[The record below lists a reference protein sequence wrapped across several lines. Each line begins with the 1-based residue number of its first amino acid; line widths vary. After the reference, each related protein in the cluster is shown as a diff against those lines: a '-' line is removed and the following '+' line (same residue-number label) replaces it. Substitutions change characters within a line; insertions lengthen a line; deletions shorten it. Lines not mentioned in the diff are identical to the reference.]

1 MELDAEQT
9 FVKYSRLR
17 DGNYTDKEK
26 ETILILSQ
34 QKVKDNNIE
43 FLEEESQLD
52 EKAMNKRSSL
62 KNNHGQQ
69 TKTKILN
76 PEGKVVTNVQV
87 EFLNK
92 WTIGLSLMFLLV
104 IVGLV
109 IGLLILASQIQDLK
123 LQNKH
128 MQNDLKSK
136 DQMIEKLR
144 LQNQNWTLN
153 LEKFEVA
160 KELVKHFLDK
170 EEHCNREADDSD
182 FKSFI
187 VHKNILHKAAEKG
200 DLKKVALLLELGEDV
215 NGLDKSSPEGSYTA
229 LHEAAENGHH
239 DVVELLLQ
247 NGASTN
253 ITHDGPYFRIPA
265 LTLAAEN
272 GQYKAAEMLI
282 QNGAD
287 VNAVDET
294 YWRLPPLLYATRNG
308 HLNVVELLLQNGA
321 NINAT
326 NRFNQTSFHIASEK
340 GYPEIVKLLLRYKID
355 IDAKD
360 DYQTALHIAARRRY
374 DQIVE
379 ILAQNG
385 AYLDATNGHQQT
397 PLHYASI
404 YGYPETARLLLH
416 YGAAVNITD
425 WHSFTPLLAAASEGQ
440 YEVVE
445 ILLQNGANVNNVMEK
460 DWNATALYHAARK
473 GYFKTVE
480 TLLKHGAQKDLKTSS
495 NIRSMTAL
503 EVAEMRKDWGN
514 SNNDGKSP
522 SQIAETDYSRVIAAL
537 SPGKQ
542 LN

>member
-1 MELDAEQT
+1 MELDAEQM

-136 DQMIEKLR
+136 DQMIQKLE
-144 LQNQNWTLN
+144 LQNQSLTLN
-153 LEKFEVA
+153 LEKLEVA
-160 KELVKHFLDK
+160 KELVKHFLDM
-170 EEHCNREADDSD
+170 EEHCNEEPDDSYGSD
-182 FKSFI
+182 TKSFTL
-187 VHKNILHKAAEKG
+187 HKNILHKAAEKG

-215 NGLDKSSPEGSYTA
+215 NGLNKLSPYGSYTA
-229 LHEAAENGHH
+229 LHEAAKNGHH

-253 ITHDGPYFRIPA
+253 ITHDR
-265 LTLAAEN
+265 
-272 GQYKAAEMLI
+272 
-282 QNGAD
+282 
-287 VNAVDET
+287 
-294 YWRLPPLLYATRNG
+294 
-308 HLNVVELLLQNGA
+308 
-321 NINAT
+321 
-326 NRFNQTSFHIASEK
+326 
-340 GYPEIVKLLLRYKID
+340 
-355 IDAKD
+355 
-360 DYQTALHIAARRRY
+360 
-374 DQIVE
+374 
-379 ILAQNG
+379 
-385 AYLDATNGHQQT
+385 
-397 PLHYASI
+397 
-404 YGYPETARLLLH
+404 
-416 YGAAVNITD
+416 
-425 WHSFTPLLAAASEGQ
+425 
-440 YEVVE
+440 
-445 ILLQNGANVNNVMEK
+445 
-460 DWNATALYHAARK
+460 
-473 GYFKTVE
+473 
-480 TLLKHGAQKDLKTSS
+480 
-495 NIRSMTAL
+495 
-503 EVAEMRKDWGN
+503 
-514 SNNDGKSP
+514 
-522 SQIAETDYSRVIAAL
+522 
-537 SPGKQ
+537 
-542 LN
+542 

>member
-215 NGLDKSSPEGSYTA
+215 NGLHKSSPEGSYPA

-239 DVVELLLQ
+239 EVVELLLQ

-253 ITHDGPYFRIPA
+253 ITHDGPYFRNPV
-265 LTLAAEN
+265 LNLAAEK
-272 GQYKAAEMLI
+272 GQYKVVEMLI

-287 VNAVDET
+287 INAVDET
-294 YWRLPPLLYATRNG
+294 YLQLPPLLYATKNG

-326 NRFNQTSFHIASEK
+326 NRYNETSLHIASKE

-355 IDAKD
+355 INAKD
-360 DYQTALHIAARRRY
+360 GYNTALHKAALHRY

-385 AYLDATNGHQQT
+385 ADLDAKNGHQQT
-397 PLHYASI
+397 PLHLVST
-404 YGYPETARLLLH
+404 YGYPETAKLLLR
-416 YGAAVNITD
+416 YGADINVTD
-425 WHSFTPLLAAASEGQ
+425 WRWFTPLLAAAYEGHD
-440 YEVVE
+440 EVVE
-445 ILLQNGANVNNVMEK
+445 ILIQNGANVDVIAKMF
-460 DWNATALYHAARK
+460 WNATPLYCAAEK
-473 GYFKTVE
+473 GYFNTVE
-480 TLLKHGAQKDLKTSS
+480 TLLKHGAQKDLKTNFNS
-495 NIRSMTAL
+495 TAL
-503 EVAEMRKDWGN
+503 EAAQLNKDD
-514 SNNDGKSP
+514 SNAGKSP
-522 SQIAETDYSRVIAAL
+522 SQIAKIDYNRVIAL
-537 SPGKQ
+537 
-542 LN
+542 LENH